1 MLRTDKP
8 IYKVIL
14 ILNLLFIAAG
24 LVFCVMDICLSADKI
39 YRVAASVLKI
49 VALGFAT
56 YYIFEGYEKDA
67 AKYYKSF
74 GICFILAQI
83 ASLIGTIL
91 DDVRLSDAKMFT
103 IIPALVLI
111 CLLILVFA
119 KNLRKA
125 GSLVLCG
132 ILVVLNVITIC
143 SLEIW
148 SAEATFIVLYG
159 TIFSRLLL
167 ACLYGIMTYA
177 KYLDKAERGTK

>member
-14 ILNLLFIAAG
+14 VLNLLFIAVG
-24 LVFCVMDICLSADKI
+24 LVFCVMDICVSADKVC
-39 YRVAASVLKI
+39 RVVASVLKI
-49 VALGFAT
+49 VALVFAT
-56 YYIFEGYEKDA
+56 YYIFKGYEKDA

-91 DDVRLSDAKMFT
+91 DDAKMLA
-103 IIPALVLI
+103 IMPAIVLI
-111 CLLILVFA
+111 CLLVLVFV
-119 KNLRKA
+119 KNLGKMV
-125 GSLVLCG
+125 SLILCG
-132 ILVVLNVITIC
+132 ILVVLNIISIC

-148 SAEATFIVLYG
+148 SAEAAFIALYG
-159 TIFSRLLL
+159 TMFSRLVL